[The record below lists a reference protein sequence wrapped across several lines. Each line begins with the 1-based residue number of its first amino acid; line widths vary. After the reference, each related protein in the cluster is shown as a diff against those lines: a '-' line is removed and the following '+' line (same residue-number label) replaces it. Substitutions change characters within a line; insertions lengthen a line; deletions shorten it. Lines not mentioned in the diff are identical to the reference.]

1 APPPS
6 SMPIAACGIA
16 TWVSDVHVQ
25 MSWLDLAGQQLI
37 VVFFLVTGVSNLTKA
52 RIADHIER
60 MEGFGVPFPGT
71 TFWIGIVLQL
81 AGAGMVG
88 LDWHPAIGTLCLIVF
103 TITATMIFHRFWQ
116 KDDPLQ
122 RNLSRITLLG
132 NTAILGGL
140 LLLLENVR

>member
-1 APPPS
+1 MEP
-6 SMPIAACGIA
+6 
-16 TWVSDVHVQ
+16 
-25 MSWLDLAGQQLI
+25 WLDIAGRQLI
-37 VVFFLVTGVSNLTKA
+37 VVFFLVTGISNLTKA

-60 MEGFGVPFPGT
+60 MAGFGVPFPAT
-71 TFWIGIVLQL
+71 AFWLGIALQL
-81 AGAGMVG
+81 TGAALVA
-88 LDWHPAIGTLCLIVF
+88 LDWHPAIGTLCLIAF

-122 RNLSRITLLG
+122 RNISRITLLG